1 MSAWYIRTRA
11 EFFEVLDRTIAELG
25 SADGALPEFSPHG
38 SILLQLQAM
47 REWTREGRAPTEEE
61 QDRITIGWFAVREL
75 DAADSEGRASLQ
87 ERLVQLDGYFC
98 EWPED

>member
-11 EFFEVLDRTIAELG
+11 EFFEVLERTIAELS
-25 SADGALPEFSPHG
+25 SAEGALPEFSPHG
-38 SILLQLQAM
+38 SILRQLHAM
-47 REWTREGRAPTEEE
+47 REWTRDGRAPTEAE
-61 QDRITIGWFAVREL
+61 QDRITIGLFAVREL
-75 DAADSEGRASLQ
+75 DAADGDRYAGLQ